1 MYDAAYFREHAE
13 HYRRLADA
21 FRDCPISD
29 RLAKLADESDG
40 KARDLR
46 RQKAAAL
53 NLRLQRAVSQP
64 PPTSH
69 RSSQGGRGR

>member
-13 HYRRLADA
+13 RYRRLADA
-21 FRDCPISD
+21 FRDCRISD

-46 RQKAAAL
+46 RQKAGAL
-53 NLRLQRAVSQP
+53 NLRLQRAVSH